1 MSTQLL
7 ILFSIFAFVYIQLA
21 YNPHNN
27 LNWFR
32 NSICLNLGYWH
43 SYKVA
48 NEKLFRTFLPTFFG
62 PAYHA
67 IFPTFKI
74 PVKPRL
80 THMVSFF
87 NFMSCGYPSFR
98 NALLELA
105 STVRPGH
112 RFYHDIQNLV
122 DIFEFYLPIVGLIFL
137 FLFIPYCIFY
147 GTIKY
152 FEVLWNHKII

>member
-1 MSTQLL
+1 ML
-7 ILFSIFAFVYIQLA
+7 IFSIFAFVRIQLA

-27 LNWFR
+27 LDWFR

-87 NFMSCGYPSFR
+87 NFLSCGYPSFR
-98 NALLELA
+98 NELLELA

-137 FLFIPYCIFY
+137 SLFFPYFIH
-147 GTIKY
+147 
-152 FEVLWNHKII
+152 LWYHKIF